1 MANINYTEKLVRYV
15 ARKKEGLLV
24 TFDRANG
31 YRVLRSGT
39 FDLVASFGS
48 DVTKD
53 QFEDIVAR
61 IDAA

>member
-1 MANINYTEKLVRYV
+1 MATINYTEKLVRYV

-24 TFDRANG
+24 TFDRTNG

-39 FDLVASFGS
+39 FSLVASFGAE
-48 DVTKD
+48 VTKD